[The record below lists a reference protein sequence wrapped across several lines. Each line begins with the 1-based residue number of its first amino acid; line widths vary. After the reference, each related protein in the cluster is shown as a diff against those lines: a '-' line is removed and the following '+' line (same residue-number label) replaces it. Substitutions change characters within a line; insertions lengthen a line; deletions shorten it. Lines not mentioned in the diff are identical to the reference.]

1 MIKVGGDIADISRL
15 EGLLLPC
22 GCHFATDAQN
32 VINCWDGGNVLA
44 CPGSGKTTVL
54 LAKLKLLADTMPFA
68 DGSGICILSH
78 TNVAVDEIKRRLS
91 ADSEKILGYPNFAG
105 TIHSFVDR
113 FIVYPFFR
121 PCLRVPLRI
130 VARDEYARRAWKV
143 IENSGAYSALRG
155 VISHRYGDRSPY
167 KTANS
172 VFEKLSL
179 ENGAL
184 MLAGKQ
190 IAQAGCQSAKQL
202 QDLTSCLLKQDGLM
216 TYERSLGYAHRIL
229 ERHGE
234 IVRPLLA
241 RRFKRVFIDE
251 YQDCSPA
258 QRCVLDALFAGTDT
272 VIMRIGDPDQAI
284 YDNLEEVDDQPL
296 KFTGTTLEIAE
307 TNRYGDEI
315 ADVLTKLRADHHPI
329 KSRAGLRSAKPTLF
343 VYAAGTEKKIV
354 DAFVKE
360 IRDAGLPSG
369 AVYKAIGMIRRGNA
383 RTILSYW
390 NSFDNDTAIPL
401 SKNGWEFYRQEIIRQ
416 LLAGRVYRVEKCV
429 IDLLVLVARCCGIRT
444 AAGKCYNATLV
455 RQKIT
460 EKAREEFGN
469 LIIGL
474 SEEFSKVKGDCQRQL
489 TEVLTTLCASLFEH
503 VLTEEEVAECV
514 ADDGGKGGVPV
525 ALDQRYE
532 GGISVELNTVHG
544 VKGETHEAT
553 LYLETEH
560 YGKSDLQRILPLLEG
575 KSFQYQGRAEK
586 ARRCVYVGWSRPRHL
601 LCVAMKA
608 ETYKSHESCFES
620 DWKVV
625 KIQ

>member
-1 MIKVGGDIADISRL
+1 MSKVGVDIADISRL

-184 MLAGKQ
+184 MLDGKQ
-190 IAQAGCQSAKQL
+190 IAQAGCRSAKQL

-251 YQDCSPA
+251 YQDCSPV
-258 QRCVLDALFAGTDT
+258 QRCVLDAVFAGTDT
-272 VIMRIGDPDQAI
+272 VVMQIGDPDQAI

-296 KFTGTTLEIAE
+296 KFTRTTLEIAE

-315 ADVLTKLRADHHPI
+315 ADVLTKLR
-329 KSRAGLRSAKPTLF
+329 
-343 VYAAGTEKKIV
+343 
-354 DAFVKE
+354 
-360 IRDAGLPSG
+360 

-390 NSFDNDTAIPL
+390 NSFDNDTAIPS
-401 SKNGWEFYRQEIIRQ
+401 SKNSWEFYRQEIIRQ

-444 AAGKCYNATLV
+444 SAGKCYNATLV
-455 RQKIT
+455 RQKIA

-474 SEEFSKVKGDCQRQL
+474 SEDFSKVKGDCQRQL
-489 TEVLTTLCASLFEH
+489 TEIMTTLCASLFEH

-532 GGISVELNTVHG
+532 GGISVKLNTVHG

-575 KSFQYQGRAEK
+575 KSFQYHGRAEK

-608 ETYKSHESCFES
+608 ETYKNHESCFES